1 MGQRI
6 ALWLIVL
13 ALCSPL
19 VLMAWYP
26 TTFSVALQFALRNS
40 LDLVLLLC
48 LAVLIAR
55 EAHSRTRNG
64 YKWSAAAAVAA
75 ASLGSAWYYHIHQ
88 TIGSVALAMCVPGF
102 LLIPIYLF
110 GAKR

>member
-6 ALWLIVL
+6 APWLIVL
-13 ALCSPL
+13 ALCGPL

-26 TTFSVALQFALRNS
+26 TTFSVALQFVLRNS

-55 EAHSRTRNG
+55 EAHSRSRDDISG
-64 YKWSAAAAVAA
+64 VLLLR
-75 ASLGSAWYYHIHQ
+75 SLPRRL
-88 TIGSVALAMCVPGF
+88 ALPGTTKYIRPLARSRWPCAF
-102 LLIPIYLF
+102 RAF
-110 GAKR
+110 C